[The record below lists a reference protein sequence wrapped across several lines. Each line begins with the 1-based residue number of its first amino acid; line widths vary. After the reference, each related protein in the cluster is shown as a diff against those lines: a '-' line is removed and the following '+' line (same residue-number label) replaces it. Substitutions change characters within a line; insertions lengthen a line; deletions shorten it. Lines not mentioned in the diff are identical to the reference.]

1 MKVQTGKDI
10 SVVFLVEN
18 MYILESKTK
27 KGTSPF
33 FYE

>member
-1 MKVQTGKDI
+1 MNVNTNKDI
-10 SVVFLVEN
+10 SVVFLAEN
-18 MYILESKTK
+18 MYILYSKTK